1 VPVHQGTNSGVTY
14 VIGESAG
21 VETVTLTS
29 NQMPQHTHALVSTA
43 TPASADKP
51 SSQSIFADMG
61 PAGVNLNAFVPY
73 DGTNQVALAVASVS
87 IVGGNQAHENM
98 QPYLG
103 LNFIISLFGVFP
115 SQN

>member
-1 VPVHQGTNSGVTY
+1 
-14 VIGESAG
+14 
-21 VETVTLTS
+21 
-29 NQMPQHTHALVSTA
+29 
-43 TPASADKP
+43 
-51 SSQSIFADMG
+51 
-61 PAGVNLNAFVPY
+61 
-73 DGTNQVALAVASVS
+73 VALAVASVS